1 MIAFLAQWLGESYSY
16 QMGLSVI
23 AFLETLS
30 GVAVFIFP
38 LKHKPQY
45 VVRATAGIALMA
57 AIMIGRAILRTHF
70 QAMLWSRFL
79 GALMEYLSVLPLLFL
94 AHEGTWCER
103 LKTWCAGCAAVQ
115 IAGSLYALVLS
126 FSGVDDTQTMTMF
139 PQITNADVTLLIW
152 FVFHLAVCYLLRLL
166 FIHPSVQYHED
177 RKSQIQTTWLCILFL
192 LASVLIN
199 AVMSEYRADSRPLYE
214 MLRCCLVFMCISV
227 LALHHDIVLFSQNRA
242 EIEVMDQVLAENRRQ
257 YETMKEARGVV
268 CRVLEARIGAWLNAD
283 AFKLQSRLTESE
295 ISALREA
302 IDLYDSNVK
311 TGNEVLDV
319 VLYSTMLKCMESGI
333 AFTSMAD
340 GECLSFMRTRHI
352 YALFS
357 NALDNAVEAVMR
369 VSDPEKRVISLHV
382 RRLSGAVE
390 IAVMNYY
397 EGEIKFKNDL
407 PQTRKPDGRRHGF
420 GTSSMQYIVSQYGG
434 TMKISAKDSVY
445 LLEIRLNIPEKAEK
459 TKTH

>member
-30 GVAVFIFP
+30 GVAVLIFP

-126 FSGVDDTQTMTMF
+126 FTGADDTQTMTMF

-257 YETMKEARGVV
+257 YETMKANIDLVNLR
-268 CRVLEARIGAWLNAD
+268 CHDLRHQLD
-283 AFKLQSRLTESE
+283 KLQSRLTESE

-319 VLYSTMLKCMESGI
+319 VLYSTMPSAWTTASPSPAWRMASACRSC
-333 AFTSMAD
+333 ARATFTRCSA
-340 GECLSFMRTRHI
+340 MRWITRW
-352 YALFS
+352 
-357 NALDNAVEAVMR
+357 
-369 VSDPEKRVISLHV
+369 KR
-382 RRLSGAVE
+382 
-390 IAVMNYY
+390 
-397 EGEIKFKNDL
+397 
-407 PQTRKPDGRRHGF
+407 
-420 GTSSMQYIVSQYGG
+420 
-434 TMKISAKDSVY
+434 
-445 LLEIRLNIPEKAEK
+445 
-459 TKTH
+459 

>member
-1 MIAFLAQWLGESYSY
+1 MIAFLAQWLGERYSY

-94 AHEGTWCER
+94 AHEGTWCKR

-126 FSGVDDTQTMTMF
+126 FTGADDTQTMTLF
-139 PQITNADVTLLIW
+139 PQITNVDVTLLIW

-227 LALHHDIVLFSQNRA
+227 LALHHDIVLFSQHRA

-257 YETMKEARGVV
+257 YETMKANIDLVNLR
-268 CRVLEARIGAWLNAD
+268 CHDLRHQLD
-283 AFKLQSRLTESE
+283 KLQSRLTESE

-369 VSDPEKRVISLHV
+369 VSNPEKRVISLHV

-459 TKTH
+459 TKGN

>member
-1 MIAFLAQWLGESYSY
+1 MIAFLAQWLGERYSY

-45 VVRATAGIALMA
+45 VVRAAAGLALMA

-103 LKTWCAGCAAVQ
+103 LKTWCAGCAAAQ

-126 FSGVDDTQTMTMF
+126 FTGADDTQTMTMF

-177 RKSQIQTTWLCILFL
+177 RKSQIQTTWLCILF
-192 LASVLIN
+192 
-199 AVMSEYRADSRPLYE
+199 
-214 MLRCCLVFMCISV
+214 ISV

-257 YETMKEARGVV
+257 YETMKANIDLVNLR
-268 CRVLEARIGAWLNAD
+268 CHDLRHQLD
-283 AFKLQSRLTESE
+283 KLQSRLTESE

-319 VLYSTMLKCMESGI
+319 VLYSTMLKCMDNGI
-333 AFTSMAD
+333 SFTSMAD

-369 VSDPEKRVISLHV
+369 VSNPEKRVISLHV

-459 TKTH
+459 TKAH

>member
-1 MIAFLAQWLGESYSY
+1 MS
-16 QMGLSVI
+16 LSVV
-23 AFLETLS
+23 AFLEMLS
-30 GVAVFIFP
+30 AVIVFIFP
-38 LKHKPQY
+38 LKHRRHY
-45 VVRATAGIALMA
+45 VLRASAGIALMA
-57 AIMIGRAILRTHF
+57 LTMMGRAVLRTHF

-79 GALMEYLSVLPLLFL
+79 GGLMEYLSALPLLFL

-115 IAGSLYALVLS
+115 IAGSLYALVLMAT
-126 FSGVDDTQTMTMF
+126 GADDTQTMSLF
-139 PQITNADVTLLIW
+139 PQLTNWDVIILIW
-152 FVFHLAVCYLLRLL
+152 FVFHLAVGCLLRRL

-177 RKSQIQTTWLCILFL
+177 RKAQIQTTWLCMLFVF
-192 LASVLIN
+192 ASVLVN
-199 AVMSEYRADSRPLYE
+199 AVMSEYRTDSRPLYE
-214 MLRCCLVFMCISV
+214 MLRCCLVFMCIAV

-257 YETMKEARGVV
+257 YETMKANIDLVNLR
-268 CRVLEARIGAWLNAD
+268 CHDLRHQLD
-283 AFKLQSRLTESE
+283 KLQSRLTESE

-319 VLYSTMLKCMESGI
+319 VLYSTMLKCMDNGI
-333 AFTSMAD
+333 SFTSMAE

-369 VSDPEKRVISLHV
+369 VSNPEKRVISLHV

-397 EGEIKFKNDL
+397 EGEIKFRNDL
-407 PQTRKPDGRRHGF
+407 PQTVKPDGRHHGF
-420 GTSSMQYIVSQYGG
+420 GTSSMQYIVNQYGG

-445 LLEIRLNIPEKAEK
+445 LLEIRLNIPEKIEE
-459 TKTH
+459 TRTH

>member
-1 MIAFLAQWLGESYSY
+1 M
-16 QMGLSVI
+16 
-23 AFLETLS
+23 
-30 GVAVFIFP
+30 
-38 LKHKPQY
+38 
-45 VVRATAGIALMA
+45 
-57 AIMIGRAILRTHF
+57 
-70 QAMLWSRFL
+70 
-79 GALMEYLSVLPLLFL
+79 
-94 AHEGTWCER
+94 
-103 LKTWCAGCAAVQ
+103 
-115 IAGSLYALVLS
+115 
-126 FSGVDDTQTMTMF
+126 
-139 PQITNADVTLLIW
+139 TLLIW

-177 RKSQIQTTWLCILFL
+177 RKSQIQTTWLCVLFL

-257 YETMKEARGVV
+257 YETMKANIDLVNLR
-268 CRVLEARIGAWLNAD
+268 CHDLRHQLD
-283 AFKLQSRLTESE
+283 KLQSRLTESE

-319 VLYSTMLKCMESGI
+319 VLYSTMLKCMDNGI
-333 AFTSMAD
+333 SFTSMAD

-369 VSDPEKRVISLHV
+369 VSNPEKRVISLHV

>member
-1 MIAFLAQWLGESYSY
+1 MIEILAQCLGESYAY
-16 QMGLSVI
+16 QMYLSVV

-30 GVAVFIFP
+30 GAAVFIFP

-45 VVRATAGIALMA
+45 VLRAMAGIALMA
-57 AIMIGRAILRTHF
+57 AIMVIRAIFRTHF
-70 QAMLWSRFL
+70 ETLLWSRFL
-79 GALMEYLSVLPLLFL
+79 CNLLEYVSMLPVLLL

-115 IAGSLYALVLS
+115 IAGSLYALLLS
-126 FSGVDDTQTMTMF
+126 FTGADDTQTMSLF
-139 PQITNADVTLLIW
+139 SQITNGDMTILIW
-152 FVFHLAVCYLLRLL
+152 FVFHLVVCYLLRRL
-166 FIHPSVQYHED
+166 FIHSSVQYHED
-177 RKSQIQTTWLCILFL
+177 RKAQIQTTWLCMLFVF
-192 LASVLIN
+192 ASVLIN
-199 AVMSEYRADSRPLYE
+199 AVMSEYRTDSRPLYE
-214 MLRCCLVFMCISV
+214 MLRCCLVFMCIAV

-257 YETMKEARGVV
+257 YETMKANIDLVNLR
-268 CRVLEARIGAWLNAD
+268 CHDLRHQLD
-283 AFKLQSRLTESE
+283 KLQSRLTESE

-319 VLYSTMLKCMESGI
+319 VLYSAMLKCMDNGI
-333 AFTSMAD
+333 SFTSMAE

-369 VSDPEKRVISLHV
+369 VSNPEKRVISLHV

-397 EGEIKFKNDL
+397 EGEIKFRNDL
-407 PQTRKPDGRRHGF
+407 PQTVKSDGRHHGF
-420 GTSSMQYIVSQYGG
+420 GTSSMQYIVNQYGG

-445 LLEIRLNIPEKAEK
+445 LLEIRLNIPEKIEEK
-459 TKTH
+459 KAI

>member
-1 MIAFLAQWLGESYSY
+1 MIAFLAQWLGERYSY

-23 AFLETLS
+23 AFLEALS

-45 VVRATAGIALMA
+45 VVRAAAGLALMA
-57 AIMIGRAILRTHF
+57 AIMVIRAILRTHLETL
-70 QAMLWSRFL
+70 LWSRFISNML
-79 GALMEYLSVLPLLFL
+79 EYLSMLPLLFL

-103 LKTWCAGCAAVQ
+103 LKAWCAGCAAVQ

-126 FSGVDDTQTMTMF
+126 FTGADDTQTMTLF

-257 YETMKEARGVV
+257 YETMKANIDLVNLR
-268 CRVLEARIGAWLNAD
+268 CHDLRHQLD
-283 AFKLQSRLTESE
+283 KLQSRLTESE

-319 VLYSTMLKCMESGI
+319 VDNGI

-369 VSDPEKRVISLHV
+369 VSNPEKRVISLHV

>member
-1 MIAFLAQWLGESYSY
+1 MIAFLAQWLVESYSY

-45 VVRATAGIALMA
+45 VVRAAAGLALMA

-103 LKTWCAGCAAVQ
+103 LKAWCAGCAAVQ

-126 FSGVDDTQTMTMF
+126 FTGADDTQTMTLF

-257 YETMKEARGVV
+257 YETMKANIDLVNLR
-268 CRVLEARIGAWLNAD
+268 CHDLRHQLD
-283 AFKLQSRLTESE
+283 KLQSRLTESE

-319 VLYSTMLKCMESGI
+319 VLYSTMLKCMDNGI
-333 AFTSMAD
+333 SFTSMAD

-369 VSDPEKRVISLHV
+369 VSNPEKRVISLHV

-459 TKTH
+459 TKGN

>member
-23 AFLETLS
+23 AFLETMS

-45 VVRATAGIALMA
+45 VVRAAAGLALMA
-57 AIMIGRAILRTHF
+57 TIMIIRAILRTHF

-115 IAGSLYALVLS
+115 IADSLYALVLS
-126 FSGVDDTQTMTMF
+126 FTGADDTQTMTLF

-242 EIEVMDQVLAENRRQ
+242 EIEVMDQVLAENR
-257 YETMKEARGVV
+257 
-268 CRVLEARIGAWLNAD
+268 
-283 AFKLQSRLTESE
+283 
-295 ISALREA
+295 
-302 IDLYDSNVK
+302 
-311 TGNEVLDV
+311 
-319 VLYSTMLKCMESGI
+319 
-333 AFTSMAD
+333 
-340 GECLSFMRTRHI
+340 
-352 YALFS
+352 
-357 NALDNAVEAVMR
+357 
-369 VSDPEKRVISLHV
+369 
-382 RRLSGAVE
+382 
-390 IAVMNYY
+390 
-397 EGEIKFKNDL
+397 
-407 PQTRKPDGRRHGF
+407 
-420 GTSSMQYIVSQYGG
+420 
-434 TMKISAKDSVY
+434 
-445 LLEIRLNIPEKAEK
+445 
-459 TKTH
+459 